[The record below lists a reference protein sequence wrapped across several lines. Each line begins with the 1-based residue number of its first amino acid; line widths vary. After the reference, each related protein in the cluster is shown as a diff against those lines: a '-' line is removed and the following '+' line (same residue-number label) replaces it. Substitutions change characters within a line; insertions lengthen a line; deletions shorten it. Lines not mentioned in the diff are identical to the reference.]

1 MLVGK
6 PILLLFMLL
15 SGRINYEDRDEDQ
28 WIWFGKGPSLPTGAP
43 QGPSKETKRGAL
55 AAWNPSLSQKCIWSF
70 RQRDENI
77 STCLGAQATPL
88 VLTSRFLFSALWLKS
103 PWGKCRLGD
112 VFGIFWETTASLDEA
127 QVPKTLCNMLNLVD
141 FLDKAASA
149 LDEAFPPNWLHEAG
163 CMSPTTY
170 DITPQNHQ
178 LSTTQFVKDQ
188 HGPS

>member
-1 MLVGK
+1 MHVSMMHVSIMQLKFCHEPTNEPTDKAILGVG
-6 PILLLFMLL
+6 
-15 SGRINYEDRDEDQ
+15 
-28 WIWFGKGPSLPTGAP
+28 
-43 QGPSKETKRGAL
+43 
-55 AAWNPSLSQKCIWSF
+55 
-70 RQRDENI
+70 
-77 STCLGAQATPL
+77 CLGAQATPL
-88 VLTSRFLFSALWLKS
+88 VLPSRFLLNKLWLKS